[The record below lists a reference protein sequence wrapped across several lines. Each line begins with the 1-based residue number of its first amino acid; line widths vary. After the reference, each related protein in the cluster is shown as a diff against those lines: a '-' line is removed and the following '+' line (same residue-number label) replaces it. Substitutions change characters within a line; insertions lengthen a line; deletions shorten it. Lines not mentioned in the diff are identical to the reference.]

1 MSSDLNVQLSQL
13 TNLVQSLVQAQIA
26 QMQSAPKQIH
36 FAFEEFKPCGE
47 ESISSY
53 FDRFKLQLQLSE
65 IPETAWA
72 SYMRVHMGAELTN
85 LLRETIYPETP
96 EKLSYSAITEHLIN
110 YYKEKS
116 NKYSEAIKFRKIIQ
130 DLNESVVDY
139 ARKLKVGARDCEF
152 GNFLDYSLIVQ
163 FIHGVKD
170 DCVRDAVIMR
180 KPDKFSD
187 ALKLAEDIEATKRAS
202 SEVKFQSAD
211 KLHKLHKFAHA
222 SRPRS
227 SNRPRSHVRN
237 RSSSRSHSSHRSQD
251 REEPKPSKCFGCGD
265 FHWRKDCPFRSSVC
279 PKCSRTGHSGKFC
292 RNSRRASSRNDHSRQ
307 ISEEINS
314 QISTSQNFIAERQ
327 PSEYQPASA
336 VTYFGDY
343 ESYNCVGEISIAKRP
358 PPAMITVL
366 CLGYVPVDVTFR
378 QRTRSVNLYVA
389 PFDTDNIFGREW
401 ISEFADLL
409 SFEEFFKI
417 SDPGPKIPSTL
428 DNKRTSFCGLNPI
441 LQKFEKP
448 DIKRRMDDRGLNA
461 CRLSTTRSHLW
472 SAFARRGSSCVG
484 CWKTIELSTKDFTI
498 ASVNAFLEWRL
509 VFSKSYERE
518 PSNSVCCAAG
528 ETLVHCSSCCEAYH
542 TFCASALKTDNSKE
556 SWWKLDWL
564 CSKCTQCRCCS
575 KYGGSQLCCA
585 NCRASYHFNCVSL
598 GRANVLDNNWMCP
611 DCLRCKSCNN
621 PEFHVFVGNLPLCN
635 ACFNLRKK
643 GNFCPLCQ
651 VCYDDDDYDT
661 KMMECAECKK
671 WVHAK
676 CERISDEKY
685 QILSYLPSSIEFVCR
700 VCCTDP
706 PPLWTEAVNAQ
717 LKLGLLNVIKALGKN
732 QVVCNLVK
740 ASPMKKSC
748 SCRSYEPVLLR
759 NLNLPDELAPKA
771 DSESSTSDEKPADL
785 NLLTPKLTKDD
796 EECLDI
802 VKSGFINLVSN
813 KVEGKNYPTVYDFTE
828 DDDDLPITRFE
839 HRSRSLLSIASSE
852 SGVRSCSKSFKSAPT
867 SDDELLDRACTCEP
881 NDSSLSVLT
890 VMEVKKR
897 VQCNH
902 YLSVKNFN
910 EEMTQALDYIHADS
924 VKAYRNSLKHVFPW
938 FDPDNPLDTSFSDDP
953 FPLPVEGS
961 PSKISATRMADS
973 GVDAVKKPQCTWN
986 DLLVHDPDYYYV
998 NCKIEDV
1005 RLCMF
1010 CKEVGE
1016 GLPSKEGRLLYC
1028 GHNEW
1033 VHVNCALWSSEV
1045 FEEIDGSLQNVQ
1057 SAISRS
1063 RMIRC
1068 CFCDKKGASVGCCAR
1083 SCPSTYHLSCALQ
1096 SNCVFLSNKEVYC
1109 KIHSHMRGKKDLQN
1123 REDFCVSRPVYVEL
1137 DQKKRKEILHSG
1149 VKLAIG
1155 SLFIHLLGEIIPECS
1170 DLRDVIVPCNFR
1182 CARWFWSAEEPWRLV
1197 RYFVETKTSSPAC
1210 EYSVDQ
1216 DINVTIE
1223 NSSVGIT
1230 PPPSPRDPESRSN
1243 YNCIAD
1249 RVEIRNLLNQLVDT
1263 VCAREEECN
1272 LAEQQGT
1279 DLLPPDIEEAI
1290 FKDLPHD
1297 ILDGID
1303 MQDIFPKISFDD
1315 FSECK
1320 IDKAEVDGET
1330 PSNKKSIKEETKPIN
1345 LKIHKIAKVQK
1356 SCKDPGVV
1364 NGAQSIDCDTYN
1376 WKTSTILQLD
1386 GAVDDSSDSEQ
1397 SVDSCEA
1404 QSMNFLRADEP
1415 VKCGRC
1421 RRTYRSSIGYDRH
1434 LPECNSD
1441 FSDTDS
1447 NEEEQEDVKQNLDVH
1462 VGCFKLVKK
1471 NENVLDDTMEKNDED
1486 CTESDDGS
1494 CNSQTTGRLDVIVDV
1509 YEDCMPEPIENGVT
1523 LAEVAD
1529 AVNIPQSSAIIV
1541 QEVPHETVMPQYMP
1555 AFTSQAAIQQPEIQ
1569 YFSPPNPNGF
1579 QYPGSVPSAV
1589 IPSVPSTMLSAIG
1602 VDQIMLNSPS
1612 PVYQQ
1617 PPQNNVYIANPSLVV
1632 GMETVVSNTVMSSSQ
1647 FIPGVPGMLAS
1658 SYSTTTTQVFHAAK
1672 PQIDLPPNFVIVNAQ
1687 PVVNSAPGLTNLPNY
1702 VQDNV
1707 SAGTP
1712 WNNYQMNV
1720 QESHVV
1726 SNNCSSYQTVT
1737 RKIVHEHKN
1746 VDGVK
1751 MINSTQETVF
1761 IEPIVHTNS
1770 IQQQYNCSV
1779 KNFNHIPQSIVE
1791 KDILTTPSPKPSQ
1804 PKVVE
1809 LPRMPTTNREKPQQ
1823 AVAPV
1828 VIKQIVSTPP
1838 SSETSPA
1845 TTVPTIEKTEPEP
1858 EQNPPSSKKPNVSL
1872 KTEENGLKEVAV
1884 LSPNKELL
1892 DTGSLASPPPPPSP
1906 LKSENESIDM
1916 KPSLG
1921 LFSEEDKP
1929 NHRNGLTIKTLKV
1942 EVQRSTIHD
1951 TRPKI
1956 TYEVTSEDGFSC
1968 SSSDIH
1974 SAWEKIYDRVQNS
1987 RKCRGLPPLG
1997 KNPFGDTNSVLKK
2010 AIGLGNNSV
2019 KFIVEQLPGA
2029 SSCTNYRPVY
2039 HKKKLSALEQE
2050 LSRNRPNEN
2059 YRGCARADIYPH
2071 KQHTYDMFSWLASRH
2086 RRPPKLTNFDVD
2098 IINSNRRA
2106 SLSLPIAM
2114 RFRYL
2119 KETSK
2124 HTVGVFRSDIHG
2136 RGLFCLRDIESGEM
2150 VIEYAGEVIRSTLT
2164 DMRERFYTDKGIGC
2178 YMFRIDDKSVID
2190 ATMKGNAARFINHSC
2205 EPNCY
2210 SKVVDIFGKKRIVIF
2225 ALRKIIQ
2232 GEELTYDY
2240 KFPLEEDKIK
2250 CHCLSK
2256 RCRKY
2261 LN

>member
-1 MSSDLNVQLSQL
+1 
-13 TNLVQSLVQAQIA
+13 
-26 QMQSAPKQIH
+26 
-36 FAFEEFKPCGE
+36 
-47 ESISSY
+47 
-53 FDRFKLQLQLSE
+53 
-65 IPETAWA
+65 
-72 SYMRVHMGAELTN
+72 
-85 LLRETIYPETP
+85 
-96 EKLSYSAITEHLIN
+96 
-110 YYKEKS
+110 
-116 NKYSEAIKFRKIIQ
+116 
-130 DLNESVVDY
+130 
-139 ARKLKVGARDCEF
+139 
-152 GNFLDYSLIVQ
+152 
-163 FIHGVKD
+163 
-170 DCVRDAVIMR
+170 
-180 KPDKFSD
+180 
-187 ALKLAEDIEATKRAS
+187 
-202 SEVKFQSAD
+202 
-211 KLHKLHKFAHA
+211 
-222 SRPRS
+222 
-227 SNRPRSHVRN
+227 
-237 RSSSRSHSSHRSQD
+237 
-251 REEPKPSKCFGCGD
+251 
-265 FHWRKDCPFRSSVC
+265 
-279 PKCSRTGHSGKFC
+279 
-292 RNSRRASSRNDHSRQ
+292 
-307 ISEEINS
+307 
-314 QISTSQNFIAERQ
+314 
-327 PSEYQPASA
+327 
-336 VTYFGDY
+336 
-343 ESYNCVGEISIAKRP
+343 
-358 PPAMITVL
+358 
-366 CLGYVPVDVTFR
+366 
-378 QRTRSVNLYVA
+378 
-389 PFDTDNIFGREW
+389 
-401 ISEFADLL
+401 
-409 SFEEFFKI
+409 
-417 SDPGPKIPSTL
+417 
-428 DNKRTSFCGLNPI
+428 
-441 LQKFEKP
+441 
-448 DIKRRMDDRGLNA
+448 
-461 CRLSTTRSHLW
+461 
-472 SAFARRGSSCVG
+472 
-484 CWKTIELSTKDFTI
+484 
-498 ASVNAFLEWRL
+498 
-509 VFSKSYERE
+509 
-518 PSNSVCCAAG
+518 
-528 ETLVHCSSCCEAYH
+528 
-542 TFCASALKTDNSKE
+542 
-556 SWWKLDWL
+556 
-564 CSKCTQCRCCS
+564 
-575 KYGGSQLCCA
+575 
-585 NCRASYHFNCVSL
+585 
-598 GRANVLDNNWMCP
+598 
-611 DCLRCKSCNN
+611 
-621 PEFHVFVGNLPLCN
+621 
-635 ACFNLRKK
+635 
-643 GNFCPLCQ
+643 
-651 VCYDDDDYDT
+651 
-661 KMMECAECKK
+661 
-671 WVHAK
+671 
-676 CERISDEKY
+676 
-685 QILSYLPSSIEFVCR
+685 
-700 VCCTDP
+700 
-706 PPLWTEAVNAQ
+706 
-717 LKLGLLNVIKALGKN
+717 
-732 QVVCNLVK
+732 
-740 ASPMKKSC
+740 MKKSC

-1109 KIHSHMRGKKDLQN
+1109 KNHSHMRGKKDLQN

-1687 PVVNSAPGLTNLPNY
+1687 PVHQPVVNSAPGLTNLPNY

-2098 IINSNRRA
+2098 IINSNR
-2106 SLSLPIAM
+2106 LFHLP
-2114 RFRYL
+2114 FQ
-2119 KETSK
+2119 
-2124 HTVGVFRSDIHG
+2124 
-2136 RGLFCLRDIESGEM
+2136 
-2150 VIEYAGEVIRSTLT
+2150 
-2164 DMRERFYTDKGIGC
+2164 
-2178 YMFRIDDKSVID
+2178 
-2190 ATMKGNAARFINHSC
+2190 
-2205 EPNCY
+2205 PNCY

-2250 CHCLSK
+2250 NGTNAPCWHSSRIKLIPIVNGSIVIILKSRIGTELQKKLFLIHIYSESLPEQVSVCPRTLRPGAHLRQNDAGRRVIFNRITRNTQRSIVRCTRDADTYLQLASLRIGIEVDAGTCGTRVGADSYPAARYPYQYSRGNRPVHTCSCVKSASTSLSEIFREFQPTRQIDDCSCSVDTVDHFNNAKVFPRLISLLEKDYFRFYKDDIPLGLKGHDLHDENMAVKCNIFFQYLKASPDSDDENECIEDDLDPELGFLNTTIRVNGSIVIVLKSRIGTEIQKKLFLVHIYSESLPEQVPKESYSDYIRSSMLNDLCLEKRVFYRVISGLHTSINIHLCSNYLFSESLPEQVSACDASFSIDFSMLNRMRPSPRRSFPDHFDESSMFSGGQQALKLKEEFRQHFKNITRIMDCVGCEKCKLWGKLQDAEIRYTASEEPLSK
-2256 RCRKY
+2256 IGWAKIRPDQLRILALPILLRSY
-2261 LN
+2261 SEGPYPHNFQWS